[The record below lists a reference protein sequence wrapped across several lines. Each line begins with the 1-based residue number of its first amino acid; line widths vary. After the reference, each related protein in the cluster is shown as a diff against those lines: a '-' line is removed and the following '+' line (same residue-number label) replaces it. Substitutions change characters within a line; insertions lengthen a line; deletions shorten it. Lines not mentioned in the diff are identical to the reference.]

1 MLDTITTGRRLSAIA
16 AACLI
21 GIALPATATLAKE
34 KTKTKPAAT
43 SELEVD
49 YSISIPSIDAVDS
62 SMSDA
67 VLTDVFSGNLTAHA
81 QELADLDASSISVP
95 QIVVSVTSQSGDDAN
110 DATITFTDIVLEDVV
125 DGKAG
130 AVSISGISLVADE
143 ASFDFGALSAANLDI
158 GGILGIYGL
167 VDSTQTELEVVYT
180 DFVSEGGTLEAEDV
194 SCTIGGVS
202 GAEFKARPLRTS
214 FGEMFAIAQAMEDDP
229 DTVDPA
235 LMGKFLKMY
244 ADILTAFETSEV
256 TFDGMS
262 CEGVTE
268 EGQDLS
274 FALAGMSMGGMSPG
288 VYPAISM
295 DGFSMEIDGD
305 GSMGLDNFTIKPMD
319 LTTAIATLEGAP
331 EEVDEAWLEANARAL
346 IPAMEG
352 ISLSGFNIDI
362 PDPEN
367 PEARIAAAIG
377 AFDLSLASY
386 LNGIPTDL
394 DISAASIQ
402 AEIPADSS
410 DETLTQLRDLGITDI
425 DAGFRLAAAWDA
437 DTDSI
442 MLEEA
447 SISGVDLA
455 TVLLAGTITNA
466 TENLFSLDT
475 NTALA
480 AGMGLAVKSLDLN
493 VTDAGLSDIILA
505 MIAADQNTDPA
516 SIRPVFA
523 GLAQGTVI
531 SLMAGAADAAKLG
544 EAVNAFVAG
553 KARTLVI
560 GIDAKEDPGLSMV
573 DFMAAEEDPASLIG
587 KVNVSAEAK

>member
-1 MLDTITTGRRLSAIA
+1 MLNSMTTGRRLSALA

-34 KTKTKPAAT
+34 KTKTKPAAS

-49 YSISIPSIDAVDS
+49 YAISIPTIDAVGS
-62 SMSDA
+62 SLSDE
-67 VLTDVFSGNLTAHA
+67 VLTDVFSGNLAGHA
-81 QELADLDASSISVP
+81 QELADLDATSISVP
-95 QIVVSVTSQSGDDAN
+95 EIVVTVSSQSGDDTS

-125 DGKAG
+125 DGKA
-130 AVSISGISLVADE
+130 AAISIAGISLLADD

-158 GGILGIYGL
+158 GGVLGIYGL
-167 VDSTQTELEVVYT
+167 VDTAQTDLEVIYT

-194 SCTIGGVS
+194 SCTVGGVS

-235 LMGKFLKMY
+235 LMGRFLKMY

-268 EGQDLS
+268 DGQDMS
-274 FALAGMSMGGMSPG
+274 FAIAGMSMGGMSPG
-288 VYPAISM
+288 VYPSISM
-295 DGFSMEIDGD
+295 DGFNVVIDGD
-305 GSMGLDNFTIKPMD
+305 GTMALDNFTIKPMN
-319 LTTAIATLEGAP
+319 LTSTIATLEAAP
-331 EEVDEAWLEANARAL
+331 DAVDDAWLEANARAL

-352 ISLSGFNIDI
+352 VSLSGFDIDI

-367 PEARIAAAIG
+367 PDTRIQASVG
-377 AFDLSLASY
+377 TFDLTLASY

-394 DISAASIQ
+394 DISAANIQ
-402 AEIPADSS
+402 AQIPADRS
-410 DETLTQLRDLGITDI
+410 DETLAQLRALGVTDL
-425 DAGFRLAAAWDA
+425 DAGFRIAVAWDA

-442 MLEEA
+442 AVEEV
-447 SISGVDLA
+447 SLSGVDLA

-475 NTALA
+475 DTALA
-480 AGMGLAVKSLDLN
+480 AGMSLAVKSLDLD

-531 SLMAGAADAAKLG
+531 SMMAGAADATKLG
-544 EAVNAFVAG
+544 EAINAFVAG
-553 KARTLVI
+553 KAKTLVI
-560 GIDAKEDPGLSMV
+560 GIEAKDDPGLNLV
-573 DFMAAEEDPASLIG
+573 DFMAAEQDPASLIG
-587 KVNVSAEAK
+587 KVNVTAEAK